1 VQLVDKVEP
10 LSSQD
15 TPRVDELLI
24 SVRDFLRKDMR
35 AATQGR
41 ENFLAL
47 VASNSLDIVLRELSL
62 SPQALMA
69 EAVRLRQLLGCE
81 GEVMA
86 LRWKL
91 TQALRDGDLPLDHP
105 GLAAHLR
112 KTVINQLAIDQ
123 PRYSALATALSF
135 EN

>member
-1 VQLVDKVEP
+1 
-10 LSSQD
+10 
-15 TPRVDELLI
+15 
-24 SVRDFLRKDMR
+24 MR
-35 AATQGR
+35 AATHGR
-41 ENFLAL
+41 DNFMAL

-62 SPQALMA
+62 SPQALQA
-69 EAVRLRQLLGCE
+69 EADRLRRLLGCE

-91 TQALRDGDLPLDHP
+91 AQALRDGDLTLDHP

-112 KTVINQLAIDQ
+112 NTVINQLAIDQ

>member
-1 VQLVDKVEP
+1 MVETEP
-10 LSSQD
+10 LSSLD

-24 SVRDFLRKDMR
+24 SVRDFLREDMR

-41 ENFLAL
+41 DNFMAL
-47 VASNSLDIVLRELSL
+47 VASNSLDIVLREMRL
-62 SPQALMA
+62 SPQALLA
-69 EAVRLRQLLGCE
+69 ETDRLGELLGCE

-91 TQALRDGDLPLDHP
+91 TQALRDGDLSLDHP

-112 KTVINQLAIDQ
+112 TTVINQLAIDQ
-123 PRYSALATALSF
+123 PRYSALATALS
-135 EN
+135 NGN